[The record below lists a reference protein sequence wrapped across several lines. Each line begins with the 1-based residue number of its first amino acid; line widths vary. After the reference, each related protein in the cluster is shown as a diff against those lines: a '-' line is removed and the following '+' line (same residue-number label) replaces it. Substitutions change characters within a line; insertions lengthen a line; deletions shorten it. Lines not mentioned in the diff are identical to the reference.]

1 MKAYKGFNK
10 DLTCRG
16 FQYEVGKEYETDKA
30 ELCESGFHA
39 CENPLDCFN
48 YYEPGSSVYHEV
60 ELDDVSDERRDDTKI
75 VGKKIKVG
83 GELSVAK
90 ICKLHFEY
98 VKEHTIKSEQ
108 AQDMSSLSAQDMS
121 SLSAR
126 NMSSLSAQDMSSLS
140 AQDRSSLSAQNRSSL
155 SAQDMS
161 SLSAQDWSKLSGG
174 KDCVI
179 AAFNSKA
186 KAGIGSLIALANR
199 KRINGEYKITDA
211 KAAIVDGEKLKSD
224 TWYTL
229 KNGEFV
235 EAEDE

>member
-108 AQDMSSLSAQDMS
+108 AQDE
-121 SLSAR
+121 
-126 NMSSLSAQDMSSLS
+126 SSLS
-140 AQDRSSLSAQNRSSL
+140 AQDRSSLSAQDR
-155 SAQDMS
+155 S